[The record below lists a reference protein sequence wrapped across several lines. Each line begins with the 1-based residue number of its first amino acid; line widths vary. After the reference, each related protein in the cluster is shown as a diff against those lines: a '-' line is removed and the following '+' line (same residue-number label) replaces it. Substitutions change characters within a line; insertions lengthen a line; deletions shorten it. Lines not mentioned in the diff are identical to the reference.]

1 MIRWGILGA
10 GNIAHRFAK
19 SLQNE
24 TNSVL
29 YAISGR
35 SQEKLDAFRQEYPC
49 EKTYV
54 GHENMLNDEKVDA
67 IYLALPHG
75 MHKEWALKAMNR
87 GIHVLCEKPAVL
99 NEEEMKEVTAC
110 ARANNVLFMEAMKPR
125 FVPAY
130 GELKKQ
136 LAEGVIGELLHIH
149 TKICFEI
156 PKEAVGKSYHT
167 LPADGGALLDS
178 GIYCASLI
186 EDLLEGEP
194 EFIQTY
200 ANYYNGVDWYVDS
213 LMKFGNGTAE
223 MEVGMDRKAPRNA
236 ELTGTKGSITLID
249 LHRPETF
256 VIHHE
261 NGDEEEVTVPYD
273 KDDFY
278 SEIHHFVQLIEN
290 DKTESDVH
298 TYADMEREAHI
309 LDRIRSQY
317 TQYDQS
323 DLKTLEEQEKLLAME
338 SFENSDALRIGNA
351 IAEAALDYDRPVAV
365 RIDRTVDD
373 LTVFQYMM
381 EGKSAANLKYMDG
394 KKQSVLDSGH
404 SSAWVYVKTHCDDE
418 LSSWQN
424 DGRHL
429 ISGGAFPLYVNG
441 EIAAV
446 IQVSGLHEGKDHEL
460 IVQAL
465 ARMQEK
471 NIILFRKA
479 LG

>member
-24 TNSVL
+24 EDSVL

-35 SQEKLDAFRQEYPC
+35 SQEKLDAFRQEFPC
-49 EKTYV
+49 EKAYV
-54 GHENMLNDEKVDA
+54 GHENMLNDENVDA

-75 MHKEWALKAMNR
+75 MHKEWALQALSR

-99 NEEEMKEVTAC
+99 NEAEMKEVSAC
-110 ARANNVLFMEAMKPR
+110 AKANNALFMEAMKPR

-130 GELKKQ
+130 LELKEQ
-136 LAEGVIGELLHIH
+136 LAQGVIGELMHIY

-156 PKEAVGKSYHT
+156 PKEAIGKSYHT
-167 LPADGGALLDS
+167 SGSDGGALLDS

-186 EDLLEGEP
+186 EDLLKGKP
-194 EFIQTY
+194 EFVQTY

-213 LMKFGNGTAE
+213 LMKFANGTAE
-223 MEVGMDRKAPRNA
+223 MEVGFDRKAPRNA
-236 ELTGTKGSITLID
+236 ELTGTKGSITLVD
-249 LHRPETF
+249 LHRPQSF

-261 NGDEEEVTVPYD
+261 DGREEEVIVPYD

-278 SEIHHFVQLIEN
+278 SEIHHFVRLIEEG
-290 DKTESDVH
+290 KTESPVH
-298 TYADMEREAHI
+298 TYAAMEREAHI
-309 LDRIRSQY
+309 LDRIRDQY
-317 TQYDQS
+317 TVYDAE
-323 DLKTLEEQEKLLAME
+323 DLKTLEQQEQLLAME
-338 SFENSDALRIGNA
+338 SFESSDALAFGNA

-365 RIDRTVDD
+365 RIDRTSDN
-373 LTVFQYMM
+373 LTLFQYMM
-381 EGKSAANLKYMDG
+381 DEKSAANLKYMDG

-404 SSAWVYVKTHCDDE
+404 SSAWVYVKTFADDE
-418 LSSWQN
+418 LTAWKN
-424 DGRHL
+424 DGVHL
-429 ISGGAFPLYVNG
+429 VSGGAFPLYVNG

-446 IQVSGLHEGKDHEL
+446 VQVSGLHEGKDHEL
-460 IVQAL
+460 IVRAL
-465 ARMQEK
+465 SSVQDK
-471 NIILFRKA
+471 NVPLFVKA